1 MGILKRIVRMVVG
14 TALILLSLAL
24 LCTCPILRLTG
35 KDAESFLADADFQV
49 TDSLEVARD
58 DLLHSQ
64 DFDRAAIEAAGVDLS
79 EGHVVP
85 LLGAMETAA
94 RGFTDGDLSLAEL
107 ARGALLAQQLL
118 PTAGK
123 LDSTEATEGLFDT
136 LGIEEYYGDFK
147 DICANQRHLILGALI
162 GFDVLLGLLVF
173 CALGSLLQT
182 LFGRG
187 KGFDVAL
194 LVLELLLLGLFCGAA
209 FLGRPL
215 LQQLGVPVTAR
226 LALVLGRPLLLDL
239 GLPATVD
246 LSLGLLPLLAP
257 VGVILAMALKYVMP
271 KVHARLAALKDVAFY
286 IWGCSL
292 TMVTGIT
299 MRVVFAY
306 LGHPWLVF
314 SLVVA
319 ALLICVM
326 KFGLGKAIGSR
337 TGKVDKISAGQAFG
351 QKNTMFT
358 IWMALSWLSPVAA
371 VAPGSYVIWQN
382 IINSYQ
388 LWKMGKKN

>member
-35 KDAESFLADADFQV
+35 KDAESYLQDADFQV

-123 LDSTEATEGLFDT
+123 LDSTEAAEGLFDT

-147 DICANQRHLILGALI
+147 DICANQRQLILGALI

-209 FLGRPL
+209 FLGSPL

-226 LALVLGRPLLLDL
+226 LALVLI
-239 GLPATVD
+239 
-246 LSLGLLPLLAP
+246 PLLAP
-257 VGVILAMALKYVMP
+257 VGVIL
-271 KVHARLAALKDVAFY
+271 
-286 IWGCSL
+286 
-292 TMVTGIT
+292 TMVLKKL
-299 MRVVFAY
+299 
-306 LGHPWLVF
+306 LG
-314 SLVVA
+314 SDRA
-319 ALLICVM
+319 
-326 KFGLGKAIGSR
+326 
-337 TGKVDKISAGQAFG
+337 
-351 QKNTMFT
+351 
-358 IWMALSWLSPVAA
+358 
-371 VAPGSYVIWQN
+371 
-382 IINSYQ
+382 
-388 LWKMGKKN
+388 

>member
-1 MGILKRIVRMVVG
+1 M
-14 TALILLSLAL
+14 LSLAL

-147 DICANQRHLILGALI
+147 DICANQRQLILGALI
-162 GFDVLLGLLVF
+162 GFD
-173 CALGSLLQT
+173 
-182 LFGRG
+182 
-187 KGFDVAL
+187 DVAL

-215 LQQLGVPVTAR
+215 LQQLGVPATAR
-226 LALVLGRPLLLDL
+226 LALVLI
-239 GLPATVD
+239 
-246 LSLGLLPLLAP
+246 PLLAP
-257 VGVILAMALKYVMP
+257 VGVIL
-271 KVHARLAALKDVAFY
+271 
-286 IWGCSL
+286 
-292 TMVTGIT
+292 TMVLKKL
-299 MRVVFAY
+299 
-306 LGHPWLVF
+306 LG
-314 SLVVA
+314 SDRA
-319 ALLICVM
+319 
-326 KFGLGKAIGSR
+326 
-337 TGKVDKISAGQAFG
+337 
-351 QKNTMFT
+351 
-358 IWMALSWLSPVAA
+358 
-371 VAPGSYVIWQN
+371 
-382 IINSYQ
+382 
-388 LWKMGKKN
+388 

>member
-1 MGILKRIVRMVVG
+1 MDILKRIVRMVVG

-123 LDSTEATEGLFDT
+123 LDSTEATEGMFDT

-147 DICANQRHLILGALI
+147 DIYANQRQLILGALI
-162 GFDVLLGLLVF
+162 GFDVILVLLVV
-173 CALGSLLQT
+173 CALGSVLQALLK
-182 LFGRG
+182 GR

-194 LVLELLLLGLFCGAA
+194 LVLELVLLGACCGAA
-209 FLGRPL
+209 F
-215 LQQLGVPVTAR
+215 
-226 LALVLGRPLLLDL
+226 LGRPLLLDL

-257 VGVILAMALKYVMP
+257 VGVILAMALK
-271 KVHARLAALKDVAFY
+271 
-286 IWGCSL
+286 
-292 TMVTGIT
+292 
-299 MRVVFAY
+299 
-306 LGHPWLVF
+306 
-314 SLVVA
+314 
-319 ALLICVM
+319 ALLPND
-326 KFGLGKAIGSR
+326 L
-337 TGKVDKISAGQAFG
+337 
-351 QKNTMFT
+351 N
-358 IWMALSWLSPVAA
+358 
-371 VAPGSYVIWQN
+371 
-382 IINSYQ
+382 
-388 LWKMGKKN
+388 

>member
-79 EGHVVP
+79 EGHVLP

-94 RGFTDGDLSLAEL
+94 KAFTDGDLSLAEL

-147 DICANQRHLILGALI
+147 DICANQRQLILGALI
-162 GFDVLLGLLVF
+162 GFDVILVLLVV
-173 CALGSLLQT
+173 CALGSVLQALLK
-182 LFGRG
+182 GR

-194 LVLELLLLGLFCGAA
+194 LVLELVLLGACCGAA
-209 FLGRPL
+209 F
-215 LQQLGVPVTAR
+215 
-226 LALVLGRPLLLDL
+226 LGRPLLLDL

-257 VGVILAMALKYVMP
+257 VGVILAMALK
-271 KVHARLAALKDVAFY
+271 
-286 IWGCSL
+286 
-292 TMVTGIT
+292 
-299 MRVVFAY
+299 
-306 LGHPWLVF
+306 
-314 SLVVA
+314 
-319 ALLICVM
+319 ALLPND
-326 KFGLGKAIGSR
+326 R
-337 TGKVDKISAGQAFG
+337 
-351 QKNTMFT
+351 N
-358 IWMALSWLSPVAA
+358 
-371 VAPGSYVIWQN
+371 
-382 IINSYQ
+382 
-388 LWKMGKKN
+388 

>member
-35 KDAESFLADADFQV
+35 KDAERFLADADFQV

-64 DFDRAAIEAAGVDLS
+64 DFDRAAIGVDLS

-147 DICANQRHLILGALI
+147 DICANQRQLILGALI

-215 LQQLGVPVTAR
+215 LQQLGVPATAR
-226 LALVLGRPLLLDL
+226 LALVLI
-239 GLPATVD
+239 
-246 LSLGLLPLLAP
+246 PLLAP
-257 VGVILAMALKYVMP
+257 VGVIL
-271 KVHARLAALKDVAFY
+271 
-286 IWGCSL
+286 
-292 TMVTGIT
+292 TMVLKKL
-299 MRVVFAY
+299 
-306 LGHPWLVF
+306 LG
-314 SLVVA
+314 SDRA
-319 ALLICVM
+319 
-326 KFGLGKAIGSR
+326 
-337 TGKVDKISAGQAFG
+337 
-351 QKNTMFT
+351 
-358 IWMALSWLSPVAA
+358 
-371 VAPGSYVIWQN
+371 
-382 IINSYQ
+382 
-388 LWKMGKKN
+388 

>member
-118 PTAGK
+118 PMAGK

-136 LGIEEYYGDFK
+136 LGIEEYDEERFPELAEK
-147 DICANQRHLILGALI
+147 KCREI
-162 GFDVLLGLLVF
+162 GFVL
-173 CALGSLLQT
+173 AKEHW
-182 LFGRG
+182 G
-187 KGFDVAL
+187 KGLMPEAVREAVRYLFEEA
-194 LVLELLLLGLFCGAA
+194 GLDAILCGH
-209 FLGRPL
+209 FLWNR
-215 LQQLGVPVTAR
+215 Q
-226 LALVLGRPLLLDL
+226 
-239 GLPATVD
+239 
-246 LSLGLLPLLAP
+246 SL
-257 VGVILAMALKYVMP
+257 
-271 KVHARLAALKDVAFY
+271 
-286 IWGCSL
+286 
-292 TMVTGIT
+292 
-299 MRVVFAY
+299 RVQEKCGFRHY
-306 LGHPWLVF
+306 
-314 SLVVA
+314 
-319 ALLICVM
+319 
-326 KFGLGKAIGSR
+326 
-337 TGKVDKISAGQAFG
+337 AFG
-351 QKNTMFT
+351 TFLTRMGAREADEQRILTKED
-358 IWMALSWLSPVAA
+358 WLSARPCD
-371 VAPGSYVIWQN
+371 PDGSERE
-382 IINSYQ
+382 
-388 LWKMGKKN
+388 KHA

>member
-118 PTAGK
+118 PMAGK

-147 DICANQRHLILGALI
+147 DICANQRQLILGALI

-215 LQQLGVPVTAR
+215 LQQLGVPATAR
-226 LALVLGRPLLLDL
+226 LALVLI
-239 GLPATVD
+239 
-246 LSLGLLPLLAP
+246 PLLAP
-257 VGVILAMALKYVMP
+257 VGVIL
-271 KVHARLAALKDVAFY
+271 
-286 IWGCSL
+286 
-292 TMVTGIT
+292 TMVLKKL
-299 MRVVFAY
+299 
-306 LGHPWLVF
+306 LG
-314 SLVVA
+314 SDRA
-319 ALLICVM
+319 
-326 KFGLGKAIGSR
+326 
-337 TGKVDKISAGQAFG
+337 
-351 QKNTMFT
+351 
-358 IWMALSWLSPVAA
+358 
-371 VAPGSYVIWQN
+371 
-382 IINSYQ
+382 
-388 LWKMGKKN
+388 